1 MSQQTFATIR
11 PWLCL
16 KKGKVYLQHY
26 PRPLYPPA
34 EFGFRQ
40 FLLYPNNISIMTGGI
55 CTVLRAGRICDY
67 KCTSVFCATL
77 TQNFCISPD
86 GKII

>member
-1 MSQQTFATIR
+1 MYQQIVASIR

-16 KKGKVYLQHY
+16 KKGKVILQHY

-55 CTVLRAGRICDY
+55 CTVLSAGRMRLQMYICFLCNLDPKLLY
-67 KCTSVFCATL
+67 
-77 TQNFCISPD
+77 IS
-86 GKII
+86 

>member
-1 MSQQTFATIR
+1 MYQQIVASIR

-26 PRPLYPPA
+26 PRPLYPPV

-55 CTVLRAGRICDY
+55 CTVLRAGRMRLQMYICFLCNLDPKLLY
-67 KCTSVFCATL
+67 
-77 TQNFCISPD
+77 IS
-86 GKII
+86 